1 MHAQAQ
7 TILSQPALAHFF
19 DPGCYVFARNEMEV
33 MHEGAVLRFD
43 RLVMF
48 EDALWVLDYK
58 RNFLESQQVDY
69 QAQLAGY
76 RRACAA
82 LFPRKHIQTALIT
95 VDGRLWLLET
105 ASGSAEAVQ

>member
-1 MHAQAQ
+1 
-7 TILSQPALAHFF
+7 
-19 DPGCYVFARNEMEV
+19 
-33 MHEGAVLRFD
+33 
-43 RLVMF
+43 
-48 EDALWVLDYK
+48 
-58 RNFLESQQVDY
+58 VDY